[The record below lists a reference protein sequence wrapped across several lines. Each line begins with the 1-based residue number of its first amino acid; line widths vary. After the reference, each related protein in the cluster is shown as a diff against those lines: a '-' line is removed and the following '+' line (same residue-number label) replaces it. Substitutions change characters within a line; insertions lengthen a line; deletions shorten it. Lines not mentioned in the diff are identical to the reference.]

1 MKAILLC
8 ESDAWKRVYGPSQL
22 ARLSDMVDLAP
33 HACQWADAPDAELI
47 FSTWGMPAP
56 RADEIARGIPSLKAV
71 FYAAGSVQGFARPFL
86 ESGVRVFSA
95 WRANAVPV
103 AEYTLA
109 QILLAAKGYFGAQA
123 AMRASRA
130 RAAEC
135 AAAHPG
141 MYDVKIGLLGCG
153 AIGRMVAEK
162 LKAFACEV
170 WVFDPFVPDAALRE
184 LGAHRATIAEIFAGC
199 DVVSNHL
206 ANLRATKGI
215 IRREHF
221 FSMKESA
228 TFINTGRGAQLNE
241 TDLYDLLKQKPSV
254 TALLDVLQ
262 DEANSDAS
270 PLNALPNCFLTPHIA
285 GSMGNEVRRMA
296 EYMIDE
302 CARFLAGEKAF
313 HEVTLSMLE
322 TMA

>member
-22 ARLSDMVDLAP
+22 ARLADMAELEPRA
-33 HACQWADAPDAELI
+33 HQLADAPDAALI

-56 RADEIARGIPSLKAV
+56 DGEEIARRFPGLKAV

-86 ESGVRVFSA
+86 ENGVRVFSA

-130 RAAEC
+130 RAAEF

-170 WVFDPFVPDAALRE
+170 WVYDPFVPDAVLRE
-184 LGAHRATIAEIFAGC
+184 LGAHRATMAEIFGGC

-206 ANLRATKGI
+206 ANLPATRGI
-215 IRREHF
+215 IRREHLL
-221 FSMKESA
+221 SMKESA
-228 TFINTGRGAQLNE
+228 TFVNTGRGAQLSE
-241 TDLYDLLKQKPSV
+241 TDLCDLLKRKPSV
-254 TALLDVLQ
+254 TALLDVLE
-262 DEANSDAS
+262 DEGNSDES
-270 PLNALPNCFLTPHIA
+270 PLSALPNCFLTPHIA

-302 CARFLAGEKAF
+302 CERFLAGEKPV

>member
-1 MKAILLC
+1 MNAILLC
-8 ESDAWKRVYGPSQL
+8 QSDAWKRVYGPSQL
-22 ARLSDMVDLAP
+22 ARLAGMVGLEPRAYTI
-33 HACQWADAPDAELI
+33 ADAPDAELI

-56 RADEIARGIPSLKAV
+56 DADEIAGRFPSLKAV

-86 ESGVRVFSA
+86 ERGVRVFSA

-123 AMRASRA
+123 AMRSSRA
-130 RAAEC
+130 RAAES

-141 MYDVKIGLLGCG
+141 MYDVTIGLLGCG

-162 LKAFACEV
+162 LKPFACEV
-170 WVFDPFVPDAALRE
+170 WVYDPFVPDAVLEE
-184 LGAHRATIAEIFAGC
+184 LGARPATMAEIFGGC

-206 ANLRATKGI
+206 ANLPATRGI
-215 IRREHF
+215 IRREHL
-221 FSMKESA
+221 FSMKESS

-262 DEANSDAS
+262 DELNSDEN

-302 CARFLAGEKAF
+302 CARFRAGDKSV
-313 HEVTLSMLE
+313 HEVTPAMLE